1 MDIVVRKDV
10 IEVRDG
16 DDAVRICP
24 VEEPV
29 IIATDEKGKAAAWGE
44 ITGTLSDQSD
54 LDAALGAKLEDAPG
68 DGKLYGRRYCQWEAI
83 KSSTGGV
90 VNWGDIVGALSS
102 QTDLQNALD
111 DKPDIEDLGDLAA
124 VDDPPMDGKLY
135 GRKNRT
141 WEEVSS
147 DEAVWGGISGDL
159 SAALGAKPSE
169 APSDGKLYGRK
180 NGAWEQMSSAGVV
193 EWGDISGTLSDQ
205 SDLQQLLD
213 VKAYQTAIAYP
224 FVADLPYPS
233 GINYVT
239 YKGRFYYFFGP
250 YQGSWDGLNKIE
262 TTVDE
267 WLAGLRTAV
276 SRKAE
281 ASDVAALQGDVS
293 GLSGDVADL
302 QTAVAGKADAS
313 HNHDDRYYTESETDT
328 LLAGKAA
335 ANHDHA
341 GVYSPVGHNHDG
353 VYSAVGHNHDSR
365 YYTKTE
371 TDGQLLQ
378 KADAADVSDIVTD
391 VTDLHTDVS
400 DLSDNVTALSGAVA
414 GKADLAHDHD
424 GRYYTESETDALLA
438 GKAAAAH
445 THDDRYYTESETDAL
460 LAGKA
465 DSGHNH
471 DSAYAALGHTHDDR
485 YYTESEMNTKLAGK
499 QNTLTFDTAPTAS
512 SANPVTSGG
521 VKTYVDNKYRRTL
534 LWTNP
539 HPNYWNAAD
548 EIVLSSDNY
557 DYLDFEL
564 KMTSNMTPYY
574 VQRIGNI
581 TANGTFI
588 LWVIGVQ
595 TDAITNNF
603 IMGRS
608 CTFSSRTRLSVTIG
622 IIARWGAS
630 TVETNRAFATPVRIY
645 GIKYN

>member
-1 MDIVVRKDV
+1 M
-10 IEVRDG
+10 
-16 DDAVRICP
+16 DDAVRILP

-29 IIATDEKGKAAAWGE
+29 IIATDEKGVAAAWGT
-44 ITGTLSDQSD
+44 ITGTLSDQTD
-54 LDAALGAKLEDAPG
+54 LSAALGAKLEDAPG

-83 KSSTGGV
+83 RSSTGGV

-102 QTDLQNALD
+102 QTDLKNALD
-111 DKPDIEDLGDLAA
+111 DKPDIDDLGDLAA

-147 DEAVWGGISGDL
+147 DEAVWGGISGNLNDQTDL

-193 EWGDISGTLSDQ
+193 EWGDISGTLADQ

-213 VKAYQTAIAYP
+213 VKAYQAAIAYP

-250 YQGSWDGLNKIE
+250 YQGSWDGVNKIE

-276 SRKAE
+276 NRKAE
-281 ASDVAALQGDVS
+281 ASDVTALQGDVS
-293 GLSGDVADL
+293 DLSDDVADL

-313 HNHDDRYYTESETDT
+313 HNHDDRYYTESETDS

-335 ANHDHA
+335 ANHNHD
-341 GVYSPVGHNHDG
+341 GVYSPVGHNHEG

-371 TDGQLLQ
+371 TDGQLLL
-378 KADAADVSDIVTD
+378 KADAADVSDIVAD
-391 VTDLHTDVS
+391 VTDLQSDVS
-400 DLSDNVTALSGAVA
+400 DVSDDLMTLTNTVA
-414 GKADLAHDHD
+414 GKADAVHDHD

-438 GKAAAAH
+438 GKADAGHNHDTAYAALNHNHDSAYAAAGH

-460 LAGKA
+460 LAGK
-465 DSGHNH
+465 
-471 DSAYAALGHTHDDR
+471 
-485 YYTESEMNTKLAGK
+485 
-499 QNTLTFDTAPTAS
+499 QNTLTFDSTPTAS
-512 SANPVTSGG
+512 STNPVTSGG
-521 VKTYVDNKYRRTL
+521 VRSYVDSNLARGRL
-534 LWTNP
+534 
-539 HPNYWNAAD
+539 AGA
-548 EIVLSSDNY
+548 
-557 DYLDFEL
+557 
-564 KMTSNMTPYY
+564 TSYT
-574 VQRIGNI
+574 
-581 TANGTFI
+581 
-588 LWVIGVQ
+588 
-595 TDAITNNF
+595 
-603 IMGRS
+603 
-608 CTFSSRTRLSVTIG
+608 LSVTAGSLNFLFIGTSVSAYIYAG
-622 IIARWGAS
+622 IIYTVSSGNTGNFDIAKGANVDITNGNRQI
-630 TVETNRAFATPVRIY
+630 TVTFNTQSSSVTAYYLSIPINGAAI
-645 GIKYN
+645 GS

>member
-1 MDIVVRKDV
+1 M

-29 IIATDEKGKAAAWGE
+29 IIATDEKGVAAAWGT

-147 DEAVWGGISGDL
+147 DEAVWGGISGDLSDQADL

-276 SRKAE
+276 NRKAE
-281 ASDVAALQGDVS
+281 AADVTALQGDVS
-293 GLSGDVADL
+293 GLSGDVTDL
-302 QTAVAGKADAS
+302 QTSVAGKADAS
-313 HNHDDRYYTESETDT
+313 HNHDDRYYTESETDS

-353 VYSAVGHNHDSR
+353 VYSAVGHNHDGR

-371 TDGQLLQ
+371 TDGQLAL
-378 KADAADVSDIVTD
+378 KADAADVSDIVAD
-391 VTDLHTDVS
+391 VTDLQSDVS
-400 DLSDNVTALSGAVA
+400 DVSDDLMTLTNTVA
-414 GKADLAHDHD
+414 GKADAVHDHD

-465 DSGHNH
+465 DTGHNH
-471 DSAYAALGHTHDDR
+471 DSAYAALNHNHDTAYAALNHNHDGR
-485 YYTESEMNTKLAGK
+485 YYTEAEVDALLAGLYYK
-499 QNTLTFDTAPTAS
+499 PGDTFSIGINSAQWPAVCS
-512 SANPVTSGG
+512 SQRSVWWTIPLCKPVRSDVVSVSVSGG
-521 VKTYVDNKYRRTL
+521 IAVRASGKGQ
-534 LWTNP
+534 TNL
-539 HPNYWNAAD
+539 N
-548 EIVLSSDNY
+548 
-557 DYLDFEL
+557 
-564 KMTSNMTPYY
+564 
-574 VQRIGNI
+574 GI
-581 TANGTFI
+581 TADSVSVTACGLLCNYTADSDVVNSAVETVNVSPRGTR
-588 LWVIGVQ
+588 
-595 TDAITNNF
+595 ITV
-603 IMGRS
+603 
-608 CTFSSRTRLSVTIG
+608 TFS
-622 IIARWGAS
+622 
-630 TVETNRAFATPVRIY
+630 
-645 GIKYN
+645 